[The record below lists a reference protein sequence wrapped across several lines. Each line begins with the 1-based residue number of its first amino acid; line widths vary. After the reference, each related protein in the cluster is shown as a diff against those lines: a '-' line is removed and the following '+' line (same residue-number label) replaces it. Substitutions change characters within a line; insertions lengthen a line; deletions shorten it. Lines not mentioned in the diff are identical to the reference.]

1 MRVAILEAAMR
12 GLRHAGVL
20 SAMLCVIVLAASV
33 GASAAGQ
40 PIKPGQHFVGLVN
53 GSHRHVVVRAVCP
66 GPVSSSSTG
75 PVAGGQ
81 HMAVS
86 HVAKGAGSTGVF
98 SKVYAWFV
106 PDVGAPAPTSISF
119 NTYGTAKKIPTSIRV
134 PCSGTGVVEF
144 SSCPYLAPCA
154 FGWVPYDV
162 HVRFEN
168 IAA

>member
-1 MRVAILEAAMR
+1 
-12 GLRHAGVL
+12 
-20 SAMLCVIVLAASV
+20 MLCSLVLAASV
-33 GASAAGQ
+33 GASGAAQ

-53 GSHRHVVVRAVCP
+53 GSHKQPVVRTVCP
-66 GPVSSSSTG
+66 GPVSPSSAG

-81 HMAVS
+81 HMSVTR
-86 HVAKGAGSTGVF
+86 VAKGAGDTGVF

-106 PDVGAPAPTSISF
+106 PASSSAKPTSIVF
-119 NTYGTAKKIPTSIRV
+119 TTYGTAKAIPTSIRV
-134 PCSGTGVVEF
+134 PCGGTGVVHF

-154 FGWVPYDV
+154 HGWVPYDV